1 MPQATLE
8 VNDAVV
14 QCLVRD
20 QRPDLAERPLAR
32 VTNGWDNA
40 TFRLGDDLAVRL
52 PRRAE
57 AVPLI
62 LHEQRYLPDIARR
75 SPVAVPVPVHVGRP
89 ASDFPWPW
97 SIVRWVPGAA
107 AADVGPA
114 GRGPAA
120 EGLADFLLALHMPA
134 EPGVPVN
141 PFRGVPLLERDAA
154 VVERLGD
161 RERYPQAAALR
172 AVWAQTCAAKAWDGP
187 PMMLHGDLHPGN
199 VLLTDDG
206 SLAGVI
212 DFGDVGAG
220 DPAVDLAVGWLM
232 FDAGARERFYGRHWL
247 RCGRGHLAAGPG
259 LGPHPVHRPAEQLR
273 RQSADVLRGGVRD
286 PADPGRLTEGT
297 TGRSSHSPA
306 RQ

>member
-1 MPQATLE
+1 MAEMPQATME
-8 VNDAVV
+8 VSDAVV

-20 QRPDLAERPLAR
+20 QRPDLADRPLMR

-62 LHEQRYLPDIARR
+62 LHEQRYLPGIARR
-75 SPVAVPVPVHVGRP
+75 SPVAVPVPVHAGRP
-89 ASDFPWPW
+89 TSDFPRPW

-120 EGLADFLLALHMPA
+120 EGLADFLRSLHVPA
-134 EPGVPVN
+134 ETGVPVN
-141 PFRGVPLLERDAA
+141 PFRGVPLLDRDSA

-172 AVWAQTCAAKAWDGP
+172 AVWAQARAAKAWDGP
-187 PMMLHGDLHPGN
+187 PVMLHGDLHPGN
-199 VLLTDDG
+199 VLLAEDG

-232 FDAGARERFYGRHWL
+232 FDAGARHRFIGAFAPAVEGDTWMRA
-247 RCGRGHLAAGPG
+247 RGWALNLSTALLSNSDDNPRMFSVGEFG
-259 LGPHPVHRPAEQLR
+259 IGQ
-273 RQSADVLRGGVRD
+273 VL
-286 PADPGRLTEGT
+286 EG
-297 TGRSSHSPA
+297 
-306 RQ
+306 